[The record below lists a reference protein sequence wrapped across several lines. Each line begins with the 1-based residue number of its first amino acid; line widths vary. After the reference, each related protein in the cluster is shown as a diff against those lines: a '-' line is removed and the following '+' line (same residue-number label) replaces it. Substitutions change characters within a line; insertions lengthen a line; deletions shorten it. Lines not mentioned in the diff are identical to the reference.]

1 MKKIVSIILLLA
13 LMATLSSCRDDKE
26 TNLYDT
32 AIVDDNQLCIEIN
45 KDLNQDGV
53 KEKIM
58 LYNDG
63 LDIKLKV
70 DNSTHFV
77 FKIESLDQ
85 IEGQYPNNTYHF
97 DLSVINHQIIVGGTY
112 EYTNKYG
119 SSSWISAYHYD
130 DSQVSQLWTSNQ
142 ILEDTFAFEGMD
154 IETRRL
160 NVSLEGNKKSM
171 LLDQN
176 EADEY
181 SKYIDYQLEENGQ
194 IPDIE
199 LNHILSYQFD
209 DVDEDGAK
217 EIIVEAVAVSG
228 ASPLSDRY
236 NAIYK
241 VFDEEIREVDGH
253 FRSVNDE

>member
-1 MKKIVSIILLLA
+1 
-13 LMATLSSCRDDKE
+13 MATLSSCSDDKKA
-26 TNLYDT
+26 NLNDSLTEQDKY
-32 AIVDDNQLCIEIN
+32 LCIEIN

-63 LDIKLKV
+63 LNIKLKV

-85 IEGQYPNNTYHF
+85 IEGQNPNDAYHF

-119 SSSWISAYHYD
+119 ASSWVNAYHYD
-130 DSQVSQLWTSNQ
+130 DYKVDQLWTSNQ
-142 ILEDTFAFEGMD
+142 ILEDTFSFEAMD

-181 SKYIDYQLEENGQ
+181 SKYINYQLEENGQ

-209 DVDEDGAK
+209 DIDEDGAK

-241 VFDEEIREVDGH
+241 VFDDEIREVDGH